1 MKRKKTKAITTPL
14 FLRKIKRKMTPD
26 QEFEIMR
33 MVLDKFLWLGFI
45 IMAFGLYLM
54 IRAPELMYKGF
65 TMIIA
70 GGIVLILFTILI
82 VKEFEIIKAGE

>member
-1 MKRKKTKAITTPL
+1 MAKKRTKGNLPS
-14 FLRKIKRKMTPD
+14 FLKKIKRRMTAE

-65 TMIIA
+65 TMIVA

>member
-1 MKRKKTKAITTPL
+1 MKKRKKQSIAAPL
-14 FLRKIKRKMTPD
+14 FLRKYKRKMTPE
-26 QEFEIMR
+26 QEFQIMK

-82 VKEFEIIKAGE
+82 VKEFEIIKASE

>member
-1 MKRKKTKAITTPL
+1 MAKKKTKKSSAPS
-14 FLRKIKRKMTPD
+14 FLKKIKRRMTPD

-65 TMIIA
+65 TLIIA

-82 VKEFEIIKAGE
+82 VKEFEIIKASE